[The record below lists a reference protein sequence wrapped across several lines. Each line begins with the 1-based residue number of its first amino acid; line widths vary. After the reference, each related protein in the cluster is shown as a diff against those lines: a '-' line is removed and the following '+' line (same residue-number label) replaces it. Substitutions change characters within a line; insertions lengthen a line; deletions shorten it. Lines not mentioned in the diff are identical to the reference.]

1 MKNILQTGDKEG
13 KNIYHMGGEVK
24 MDLGVTDKW
33 GEYYLSEQYQK
44 NVVDKTEAAL

>member
-1 MKNILQTGDKEG
+1 
-13 KNIYHMGGEVK
+13 